1 MNVSGVGHLEGARS
15 LSHYSMQICIILGH
29 FLGTLSERGP
39 IHCVGVQTWLRSC
52 HGGKWRWL
60 PIGGS
65 FVVTLFNANM
75 YHFRPIFGNTGRDG
89 FHTLGRCKNLV
100 AEQP

>member
-39 IHCVGVQTWLRSC
+39 IHCVGVQTWLRSS
-52 HGGKWRWL
+52 HESRWRW
-60 PIGGS
+60 PPKGGP
-65 FVVTLFNANM
+65 FVATLFNANLPD
-75 YHFRPIFGNTGRDG
+75 FAPLFWNSGGDG
-89 FHTLGRCKNLV
+89 SYTLGRCANLA